1 MAQTIKFEY
10 ELDRSAT
17 RPLTDSWKESKSNS
31 RVRILV
37 KVEGAETDRVDW
49 SPDMDF
55 IRREVDEQG
64 NEDFFIEDGGD
75 SVITSDLKS
84 LQSMFERA
92 GIRAAIMLGRTV
104 GFEGPDGQNYVD
116 GDPYPK
122 EADPNQE
129 GEDPTPANAP
139 TEDEEEGGIIEP
151 VEAIEPIA
159 GITPIDA
166 GLLPTTQPTLAPLRQ
181 GVGLND
187 AVAPD
192 DVATANTDRPEE
204 KVIDNNAFN
213 YTGSPLGLIISNSAA
228 EFSKRNFIINQ
239 GNSAEGGKTLSPN
252 PLNTDLAASELHQDS
267 VYDISTN
274 NIIDKL
280 SAYPSLALKWA
291 DFAYCRDFGVYPNNR
306 LVVCRRFS
314 SPQTD
319 DLTFVK
325 DSSGPISTIVTW
337 IDDTANLL
345 EFSFGEEWT
354 DAGVSFIELLNEVGD
369 DMGMKFA
376 KLGDIFARAVNL
388 VPMPGATELLQR
400 RILEKLGVIGDSTT
414 SEMIPSGTPNLIKE
428 SRQRKLIKEDSPG
441 SGLVGKFNIKVKCA
455 WEQKF
460 ISGVDPTLIYYEILH
475 TILSFGGSQAVFY
488 LGKKSNLGGLG
499 KLLDRF
505 SKPGGVIDV
514 IKEVM
519 NAFKDEIV
527 AVADKITKAIKELF
541 NGENPPKDAEVDQN
555 DADAVKQAEEDA
567 KAADQEA
574 EKQRQKTLNDAV
586 GQVES
591 IVTSFVETIVKKYRV
606 RALGIVTSLT
616 GLPSTPWHVTIGNPL
631 RPILS
636 SGDMECSNVSVNL
649 GPQLSFNDL
658 PSYIECEFTLTSA
671 RNLGIDEIMSKLNC
685 GSIRISDEAP
695 SFWNFYDDKP
705 KTVPEQPATQS
716 ATQSTTADVANTEG
730 PSGPLSNEVLDALPN
745 VEGQG
750 VLTPEAAIEIA
761 AQSKV
766 GNEIT
771 TNGVSLN
778 PDPNSAEVLL
788 GKVEPPLGDE
798 YTVKAGDSISKIA
811 KNKLGPNA
819 SQSEILAETKRIIA
833 LNNNKNPLEVDGI
846 VNTNSQSD
854 PDFIRPGD
862 KLFI

>member
-1 MAQTIKFEY
+1 MAIVSFNYRVNDGSIAE
-10 ELDRSAT
+10 SANEA
-17 RPLTDSWKESKSNS
+17 SQSNAKIQ
-31 RVRILV
+31 VEVLV
-37 KVEGAETDRVDW
+37 QGEIVD
-49 SPDMDF
+49 
-55 IRREVDEQG
+55 
-64 NEDFFIEDGGD
+64 
-75 SVITSDLKS
+75 ITSFTLKE
-84 LQSMFERA
+84 LGFRVNADQEFETLSGNPA
-92 GIRAAIMLGRTV
+92 SDSDIEKSALKYAELTASE
-104 GFEGPDGQNYVD
+104 EGYNIDGQIYKD
-116 GDPYPK
+116 GDNYPK

-129 GEDPTPANAP
+129 GDDPTPANAP

-376 KLGDIFARAVNL
+376 KLGDIFARAVNV

-730 PSGPLSNEVLDALPN
+730 PVGPYSPEVLDALPN

-819 SQSEILAETKRIIA
+819 SQSEILAETKRIIN

>member
-1 MAQTIKFEY
+1 MAIVSFNYRVNDGSIAE
-10 ELDRSAT
+10 SANEA
-17 RPLTDSWKESKSNS
+17 SQSNAKIQ
-31 RVRILV
+31 VEVLV
-37 KVEGAETDRVDW
+37 QGEIVD
-49 SPDMDF
+49 
-55 IRREVDEQG
+55 
-64 NEDFFIEDGGD
+64 
-75 SVITSDLKS
+75 ITSFTLKE
-84 LQSMFERA
+84 LGFRVNADQEFETLSGNPA
-92 GIRAAIMLGRTV
+92 SDSDIEKSALKYAELTALE
-104 GFEGPDGQNYVD
+104 EGYNIDGQIYKD
-116 GDPYPK
+116 GDNYPK

-129 GEDPTPANAP
+129 GDDPTPANAP

-213 YTGSPLGLIISNSAA
+213 YTGSPLGLIVSTPAGTEGA
-228 EFSKRNFIINQ
+228 GFSKRNFIINQ

-252 PLNTDLAASELHQDS
+252 PLNLDLASSEVHQDS

-325 DSSGPISTIVTW
+325 ESSGPISTIVTW
-337 IDDTANLL
+337 IDDTSNLL
-345 EFSFGEEWT
+345 EFNFGEEWVE
-354 DAGVSFIELLNEVGD
+354 AGVSFIELLNEVGD
-369 DMGMKFA
+369 DMGMKFG
-376 KLGDIFARAVNL
+376 KLGDIFSRLANPI
-388 VPMPGATELLQR
+388 PMPGATELLQR

-428 SRQRKLIKEDSPG
+428 SRQRKLLKEDTPG
-441 SGLVGKFNIKVKCA
+441 SGLIGKFNIKVKCA

-460 ISGVDPTLIYYEILH
+460 ISGVGPTVIYYDILH

-505 SKPGGVIDV
+505 AKPGGVIEV

-527 AVADKITKAIKELF
+527 KVGEKIKEAIKELF

-555 DADAVKQAEEDA
+555 DEAAVKKAEEDA
-567 KAADQEA
+567 KAAGQDA
-574 EKQRQKTLNDAV
+574 EKKRQDTLNAAV
-586 GQVES
+586 GQVEG
-591 IVTSFVETIVKKYRV
+591 IVSSFVETIVKKYRV

-636 SGDMECSNVSVNL
+636 SGDMECSDVNVNL

-658 PSYIECEFTLTSA
+658 PSYIECEFTLKSA

-730 PSGPLSNEVLDALPN
+730 PVGPYSPEVLDALPN

-819 SQSEILAETKRIIA
+819 SQSEIVAETKRIIA
-833 LNNNKNPLEVDGI
+833 LNKNKNPLEVDGI

>member
-1 MAQTIKFEY
+1 MSQVISYSYRIDTSQSDETRAIVIINCNGQDLPYIDSY
-10 ELDRSAT
+10 DELDLGFSINDEGE
-17 RPLTDSWKESKSNS
+17 LVDSSGLVQPGGAQALWDAAIQESTNYGVSQGW
-31 RVRILV
+31 R
-37 KVEGAETDRVDW
+37 VEGKVYKEGDIF
-49 SPDMDF
+49 P
-55 IRREVDEQG
+55 QG
-64 NEDFFIEDGGD
+64 
-75 SVITSDLKS
+75 
-84 LQSMFERA
+84 
-92 GIRAAIMLGRTV
+92 
-104 GFEGPDGQNYVD
+104 
-116 GDPYPK
+116 
-122 EADPNQE
+122 ADPNQV
-129 GEDPTPANAP
+129 GPDPPPGTSP
-139 TEDEEEGGIIEP
+139 TED
-151 VEAIEPIA
+151 
-159 GITPIDA
+159 GITPISTLPA
-166 GLLPTTQPTLAPLRQ
+166 GTLPITPPTLAPIPQ

-187 AVAPD
+187 AVATDTAP
-192 DVATANTDRPEE
+192 ATNTERPEE

-213 YTGSPLGLIISNSAA
+213 YTGSPLGLIISNSSA

-376 KLGDIFARAVNL
+376 KLGDIFARLANPI
-388 VPMPGATELLQR
+388 PMPGATELLQR

-505 SKPGGVIDV
+505 AKPGGVIDV

-527 AVADKITKAIKELF
+527 LVGEKIKNAIKELF

-555 DADAVKQAEEDA
+555 DADAVKQAEDDA

-695 SFWNFYDDKP
+695 SFWNFYDDIP

-819 SQSEILAETKRIIA
+819 SQSEILAETKRIIN

>member
-1 MAQTIKFEY
+1 MAIVSFNYRVNDGSIAE
-10 ELDRSAT
+10 SANEA
-17 RPLTDSWKESKSNS
+17 SQSNAKIQ
-31 RVRILV
+31 VEVLV
-37 KVEGAETDRVDW
+37 QGEIVD
-49 SPDMDF
+49 
-55 IRREVDEQG
+55 
-64 NEDFFIEDGGD
+64 
-75 SVITSDLKS
+75 ITSFTLKE
-84 LQSMFERA
+84 LGFRVNADQEFETLSGNPA
-92 GIRAAIMLGRTV
+92 SDSDIEKSALKYAELTASE
-104 GFEGPDGQNYVD
+104 EGYNIDGQIYKD
-116 GDPYPK
+116 GDNYPK

-129 GEDPTPANAP
+129 GDDPTPANAP

-376 KLGDIFARAVNL
+376 KLGDIFARAVNV

-730 PSGPLSNEVLDALPN
+730 PVGPYSPEVLDALPN

>member
-1 MAQTIKFEY
+1 MAQVISYSYRIDTSQSDETRAIVIINCNGQDLPYIDEAVPSDVGFSINDDGD
-10 ELDRSAT
+10 LVDSSGLVSPGGSQAFWDAALQRSS
-17 RPLTDSWKESKSNS
+17 DFGNS
-31 RVRILV
+31 EGWR
-37 KVEGAETDRVDW
+37 VEGKYYKEGDIF
-49 SPDMDF
+49 P
-55 IRREVDEQG
+55 QG
-64 NEDFFIEDGGD
+64 
-75 SVITSDLKS
+75 
-84 LQSMFERA
+84 
-92 GIRAAIMLGRTV
+92 
-104 GFEGPDGQNYVD
+104 
-116 GDPYPK
+116 
-122 EADPNQE
+122 ADPNQV
-129 GEDPTPANAP
+129 GPDPPPGTSP
-139 TEDEEEGGIIEP
+139 TED
-151 VEAIEPIA
+151 
-159 GITPIDA
+159 GITPISTLPV
-166 GLLPTTQPTLAPLRQ
+166 GTLPTTPPTLAPIPQ
-181 GVGLND
+181 GVGLNEL
-187 AVAPD
+187 VAPD

-204 KVIDNNAFN
+204 KIIDT
-213 YTGSPLGLIISNSAA
+213 TGLNFTSSPLGLIISTPAA

-376 KLGDIFARAVNL
+376 KLGDIFARAVNPI
-388 VPMPGATELLQR
+388 PMPGATELLQR

-527 AVADKITKAIKELF
+527 AVADKITKSIKELF

-695 SFWNFYDDKP
+695 SFWNFYDDIP

-819 SQSEILAETKRIIA
+819 SQSEILAETKRIIN